1 MILALKTLPSL
12 VDLKID
18 IKTPEESMNVLTTL
32 PKLLML
38 NGTPTKGDGGNI
50 VIDLD
55 DPETTDISLD
65 NEKPIFTEIYSVVS
79 EKLKSINQEEG
90 DLFLQQFETLLKN
103 EISKINKCVE
113 INSPNYIYAT
123 NVLDSVLKIL
133 NYFNNKLLTF
143 LKLQDEDNA
152 NIIEKIT
159 DHFFKTSMKLINII
173 TKLNP
178 KIEEETAKLKQKAN
192 TPIQHQ
198 YIPENDA
205 QGFEEK
211 IKTIK
216 KEKDLIIQQ
225 FQDEI
230 TIYQTKIERLE
241 NENKMMTQKLLQN
254 AKSIINQNVNSNNMF
269 NSPSNMNIEISKHNS
284 QTQLK
289 KNKFTSSL
297 TGSSPNNGVMIN
309 NNNQVNNRVF
319 TLKMM
324 KDTIY
329 EIYNSK
335 VEFNKKCDENQQPRE
350 TMEQHMYTFL
360 NHKYGLKSI
369 IIEWATNIINGI
381 RTFSTEDTE
390 VCLFG
395 KILRNE
401 LEEDA
406 RLFLPMLKTNISNL
420 LVMILKRQYPFK
432 LMSDITALKNSKM
445 NGTLTADECREII
458 YNLYDEQ
465 DAQYLE
471 GKINEII
478 EKNRASVMASLPIG
492 NIQISK
498 KKKMTRDEIILLE
511 QQKEESSNCILFRD
525 CLRLLHEFQIK
536 SREKYLRNFVLLFK
550 RVDLDNNGIL
560 NEEEF
565 IQFVQSLNIYTE
577 NFEGNVG
584 RLLSIIDPYSNK
596 QITFSECVSLFSMET
611 IIDKKNGE
619 MTMLDKICIGEII
632 DENDEQEL

>member
-133 NYFNNKLLTF
+133 NYFNNKLLSF

-152 NIIEKIT
+152 NIIEKIN

-178 KIEEETAKLKQKAN
+178 KIEEETAKLKQKEN
-192 TPIQHQ
+192 TPIQLQ

-211 IKTIK
+211 IKAIK

-297 TGSSPNNGVMIN
+297 TGSSPNNGVMI

>member
-297 TGSSPNNGVMIN
+297 TGSSPNNGVMI

>member
-178 KIEEETAKLKQKAN
+178 KIEEETAKLKQKVN

>member
-152 NIIEKIT
+152 NIIEKIN

-445 NGTLTADECREII
+445 NGTRTADECGEII

>member
-133 NYFNNKLLTF
+133 NYFNNKLLSF

-152 NIIEKIT
+152 NIIEKIN

-178 KIEEETAKLKQKAN
+178 KIEEETAKLKQKEN
-192 TPIQHQ
+192 TPIQLQ
-198 YIPENDA
+198 YMPENDA

-297 TGSSPNNGVMIN
+297 TGSSPNNGVMI

>member
-1 MILALKTLPSL
+1 
-12 VDLKID
+12 
-18 IKTPEESMNVLTTL
+18 
-32 PKLLML
+32 
-38 NGTPTKGDGGNI
+38 
-50 VIDLD
+50 
-55 DPETTDISLD
+55 
-65 NEKPIFTEIYSVVS
+65 
-79 EKLKSINQEEG
+79 
-90 DLFLQQFETLLKN
+90 
-103 EISKINKCVE
+103 
-113 INSPNYIYAT
+113 
-123 NVLDSVLKIL
+123 
-133 NYFNNKLLTF
+133 
-143 LKLQDEDNA
+143 
-152 NIIEKIT
+152 
-159 DHFFKTSMKLINII
+159 
-173 TKLNP
+173 
-178 KIEEETAKLKQKAN
+178 
-192 TPIQHQ
+192 
-198 YIPENDA
+198 
-205 QGFEEK
+205 
-211 IKTIK
+211 
-216 KEKDLIIQQ
+216 
-225 FQDEI
+225 
-230 TIYQTKIERLE
+230 
-241 NENKMMTQKLLQN
+241 
-254 AKSIINQNVNSNNMF
+254 
-269 NSPSNMNIEISKHNS
+269 
-284 QTQLK
+284 
-289 KNKFTSSL
+289 
-297 TGSSPNNGVMIN
+297 
-309 NNNQVNNRVF
+309 
-319 TLKMM
+319 
-324 KDTIY
+324 
-329 EIYNSK
+329 
-335 VEFNKKCDENQQPRE
+335 
-350 TMEQHMYTFL
+350 MEQHMYTFL

-498 KKKMTRDEIILLE
+498 KRKMTRDEIILLE

-525 CLRLLHEFQIK
+525 YLRLLHEFQIK

>member
-152 NIIEKIT
+152 NIIEKIN

>member
-133 NYFNNKLLTF
+133 NYFNNKLLSF

-152 NIIEKIT
+152 NIIEKIN

-178 KIEEETAKLKQKAN
+178 KIEEETAKLKQKEN
-192 TPIQHQ
+192 TPIQLQ

-211 IKTIK
+211 IKAIK

-309 NNNQVNNRVF
+309 NNNQLNNRVF